1 MEEAKRMLGNKEEK
15 MLIILMCVVAFI
27 VLLAIVGKYLM

>member
-1 MEEAKRMLGNKEEK
+1 MLGNKDEK
-15 MLIILMCVVAFI
+15 MLIILMGVVAII

>member
-1 MEEAKRMLGNKEEK
+1 MLGNKEEK
-15 MLIILMCVVAFI
+15 MLIILMGAVAII